1 MTLST
6 RTTTDWQALDAAHFL
21 HPFTDHK
28 ALHTTGSRI
37 IERADGIYLWDS
49 DGNRIL
55 DGMAGLWCV
64 NVGYGRSE
72 LVEAARQQM
81 QNLPYYNAFF
91 QTSHPPV
98 IELSQLLAEVTPERL
113 NHAFFT
119 NSGSEANDTVVRMT
133 RYYWSLLGQPDKK
146 IIISRNNAY
155 HGSTM
160 AGASLCGMPHIHT
173 QGGLPIPGIVHIGQP
188 YWYREGGDRSPD
200 EFGLDVARELEQK
213 IEELGEHRVAA
224 FIAEP
229 IQGAGGVIVP
239 PETYWP
245 EIVEICHRY
254 QILLVADEVIC
265 GFGRTGQWFGSD
277 TFHIPS
283 DLMPIAK
290 GLSSGYLPIAAVMV
304 ADRVARVII
313 EEGGEFFHGM
323 TYSGHPTSCA
333 VASANIRILRDEG
346 IIDQVGSDTGPYLQQ
361 CWQTLADHPLVG
373 EARGVGFLG
382 ALELVKTKETR
393 EVFDPPGRAGI
404 LCRDAALQ
412 NGLIMRAVGDSMIIS
427 PPLIMNRDQIDDLIA
442 LALKSLDDTLIT
454 LRH

>member
-1 MTLST
+1 
-6 RTTTDWQALDAAHFL
+6 
-21 HPFTDHK
+21 
-28 ALHTTGSRI
+28 
-37 IERADGIYLWDS
+37 
-49 DGNRIL
+49 
-55 DGMAGLWCV
+55 MA
-64 NVGYGRSE
+64 
-72 LVEAARQQM
+72 
-81 QNLPYYNAFF
+81 
-91 QTSHPPV
+91 
-98 IELSQLLAEVTPERL
+98 
-113 NHAFFT
+113 
-119 NSGSEANDTVVRMT
+119 
-133 RYYWSLLGQPDKK
+133 RYYWSLLGQPDKQ

-160 AGASLCGMPHIHT
+160 AGASLCGMPHIHS

-200 EFGLDVARELEQK
+200 DFGLDVARELEQK

-245 EIVEICHRY
+245 EIVEICRRY

-277 TFHIPS
+277 TFSIPS

-304 ADRVARVII
+304 ADHVARVII

-323 TYSGHPTSCA
+323 TYSGHPTACA

-346 IIDQVGSDTGPYLQQ
+346 IIDQVGNDTGPYLQQ

-382 ALELVKTKETR
+382 ALELVKVKETR
-393 EVFDPPGRAGI
+393 KVFDPPGRAGI
-404 LCRDAALQ
+404 LCRDAALK

-427 PPLIMNRDQIDDLIA
+427 PPLIMSRGQIDDLIA
-442 LALKSLDDTLIT
+442 LALKSLDDTLVA